1 MQDAESK
8 GRPRD
13 RVESAAPDPLGAQD
27 ASLGHE
33 AQSAREVLDGRVPR
47 EVAIPR
53 LFEAEGGRLH
63 QLALRFCGNA
73 DEAQDL
79 VQEVFLQA
87 WRDWAGF
94 DGRAKPST
102 WLYSI
107 AWRTCQRFHKKRS
120 GEPPH
125 LESLEELLPFGEGR
139 IRCAPDAGDR
149 SPDAQAALSEAK
161 ERAER
166 AIAEL
171 DDDFRVPFVLKEVV
185 GLSVE
190 DVAQVLGLP
199 ENTVKTRLHRA
210 RLRVRKALESAL
222 PERVVPPPRFDQ
234 QVCLDLLEAKQDA
247 LDRGAPFVFP
257 NGVVCEFCAEVFATL
272 DLVDSTCAEIARA
285 EVPPELRRRLGA
297 LLSRR

>member
-1 MQDAESK
+1 MSGPIDLDAV
-8 GRPRD
+8 P
-13 RVESAAPDPLGAQD
+13 
-27 ASLGHE
+27 
-33 AQSAREVLDGRVPR
+33 LDGRVPR
-47 EVAIPR
+47 DEAIPR

-63 QLALRFCGNA
+63 QLALRFCGNP

-107 AWRTCQRFHKKRS
+107 AWRTCQRFHRKRS
-120 GEPPH
+120 GEPAQ

-139 IRCAPDAGDR
+139 IRCAPDADDQ
-149 SPDAQAALSEAK
+149 SPATLASLSEAK

-166 AIAEL
+166 AIADL
-171 DDDFRVPFVLKEVV
+171 PDDFRVPFVLKEIV
-185 GLSVE
+185 GLSVD
-190 DVAQVLGLP
+190 DVAQLLGLP

-210 RLRVRKALESAL
+210 RLRVRKALEAAL
-222 PERVVPPPRFDQ
+222 PERVVPPPRFDR

-247 LDRGAPFVFP
+247 LDRGVRFEFP

-272 DLVDSTCAEIARA
+272 DLVDTTCADIARA
-285 EVPPELRRRLGA
+285 EIPPELRRRVGA
-297 LLSRR
+297 LLAQHE